1 MDSILLSVLI
11 LELFVILVHVIAL
24 RMLICVK
31 NNNISGSQKL
41 LLIVLCV
48 TELTFAISD
57 IGSTVLHFLELRQF
71 RNVIWMFSISS
82 CIVMYIF
89 VMIYITVD
97 RFMEIYLNIK
107 YHIHWCTKKT
117 KVALAVAL
125 VMSLLSGIPAI
136 MVGRREPCNVFKVF
150 TLYVYP
156 ILEAVFVIVASFTY
170 FYIIKQVRR
179 HRKVS
184 ERIEKQL
191 SENSKRPY
199 QKPRNNRFRIFV
211 PTLIIITFILFT
223 IGPNIIKFCVFLDV
237 IQKEDEAHIAYIF
250 IAIGFIS
257 DPLIYILNMKFIR
270 FSRKKLIP
278 GGNTIHITSSTW
290 MNLILVEKYWLMN
303 HVYIYFT
310 LHSTKRL
317 KKLCRI

>member
-1 MDSILLSVLI
+1 MINPCEGLCGMDSILLSVLI

-136 MVGRREPCNVFKVF
+136 TVGWREPCKFLLYMF
-150 TLYVYP
+150 TLY
-156 ILEAVFVIVASFTY
+156 L
-170 FYIIKQVRR
+170 KQCLLLLL
-179 HRKVS
+179 H
-184 ERIEKQL
+184 L
-191 SENSKRPY
+191 P
-199 QKPRNNRFRIFV
+199 
-211 PTLIIITFILFT
+211 TFILSSKCVD
-223 IGPNIIKFCVFLDV
+223 IGKS
-237 IQKEDEAHIAYIF
+237 QRE
-250 IAIGFIS
+250 
-257 DPLIYILNMKFIR
+257 
-270 FSRKKLIP
+270 SR
-278 GGNTIHITSSTW
+278 N
-290 MNLILVEKYWLMN
+290 NLVETVKDLIRNLETTDLESLCQLWL
-303 HVYIYFT
+303 
-310 LHSTKRL
+310 S
-317 KKLCRI
+317 

>member
-11 LELFVILVHVIAL
+11 LELLVILVHVIAL
-24 RMLICVK
+24 RMLISVK
-31 NNNISGSQKL
+31 NNNVSGTQKL

-48 TELTFAISD
+48 TELTFTVSD
-57 IGSTVLHFLELRQF
+57 IGSTVLHFLGLFQF

-89 VMIYITVD
+89 VMILITVD

-107 YHIHWCTKKT
+107 YDIHWCTKKT
-117 KVALAVAL
+117 KVVLAVAL

-136 MVGRREPCNVFKVF
+136 MVGWREPCDVFKVF
-150 TLYVYP
+150 SLYVYP

-191 SENSKRPY
+191 SENNKRPN
-199 QKPRNNRFRIFV
+199 QKPRNNRFKIFV
-211 PTLIIITFILFT
+211 PTLIIITFMLFT
-223 IGPNIIKFCVFLDV
+223 IGPNIIKLCVFLDI
-237 IQKEDEAHIAYIF
+237 IQKENEAHIAYIF
-250 IAIGFIS
+250 IAIGFIA
-257 DPLIYILNMKFIR
+257 DPLIYILNMKSIR
-270 FSRKKLIP
+270 YSRTKLALES
-278 GGNTIHITSSTW
+278 NTIHITSST
-290 MNLILVEKYWLMN
+290 
-303 HVYIYFT
+303 
-310 LHSTKRL
+310 
-317 KKLCRI
+317 

>member
-11 LELFVILVHVIAL
+11 LELLVILVHVIAL
-24 RMLICVK
+24 RMLISVK
-31 NNNISGSQKL
+31 NNNVSGTQKL

-48 TELTFAISD
+48 TELTFTVSD
-57 IGSTVLHFLELRQF
+57 IGSTVLHFLELFQF

-89 VMIYITVD
+89 VMILITVD

-107 YHIHWCTKKT
+107 YDIHWCTKKT
-117 KVALAVAL
+117 KVVLAVAL
-125 VMSLLSGIPAI
+125 AMSLLSGIPAI
-136 MVGRREPCNVFKVF
+136 MVGWREPCDVFKVF

-156 ILEAVFVIVASFTY
+156 ILEAVFVIVASFSY

-191 SENSKRPY
+191 RENNKRPN

-211 PTLIIITFILFT
+211 PTLIIITFMLFT
-223 IGPNIIKFCVFLDV
+223 IGPNIIKFCVFLDI
-237 IQKEDEAHIAYIF
+237 IQKENEAHIAYIF
-250 IAIGFIS
+250 IAIGFIA
-257 DPLIYILNMKFIR
+257 DPLIYILNMKSIR
-270 FSRKKLIP
+270 YSRTKLALES
-278 GGNTIHITSSTW
+278 NTIHITSST
-290 MNLILVEKYWLMN
+290 
-303 HVYIYFT
+303 
-310 LHSTKRL
+310 
-317 KKLCRI
+317 

>member
-11 LELFVILVHVIAL
+11 LELLVILVHVIAL
-24 RMLICVK
+24 RMLISVK
-31 NNNISGSQKL
+31 NNNVSGTQKL

-48 TELTFAISD
+48 TELTFTVSD
-57 IGSTVLHFLELRQF
+57 IGSTVLHFLGLFQF

-89 VMIYITVD
+89 VMILITVD

-107 YHIHWCTKKT
+107 YDIHWCTKKT
-117 KVALAVAL
+117 KVVLAVAL

-136 MVGRREPCNVFKVF
+136 MVGWREPCDVFKVF

-191 SENSKRPY
+191 SENNKRPN
-199 QKPRNNRFRIFV
+199 QKPRNNRFKIFV
-211 PTLIIITFILFT
+211 PTLIIITFMLFT
-223 IGPNIIKFCVFLDV
+223 IGPNIIKLCVFLDI
-237 IQKEDEAHIAYIF
+237 IQKENEAHIAYIF
-250 IAIGFIS
+250 IAIGFIA
-257 DPLIYILNMKFIR
+257 DPLIYILNMKSIR
-270 FSRKKLIP
+270 YSRAKLALES
-278 GGNTIHITSSTW
+278 NTIHITSST
-290 MNLILVEKYWLMN
+290 
-303 HVYIYFT
+303 
-310 LHSTKRL
+310 
-317 KKLCRI
+317 